1 MEEVFHC
8 ITSILQILHG
18 ITCKIKAS
26 TQAYYSIFAYLHM
39 AVETFFSGAL
49 PAQLARRWTGL
60 CVSKYK

>member
-1 MEEVFHC
+1 LEPSPARV
-8 ITSILQILHG
+8 SKKNG
-18 ITCKIKAS
+18 ISHVAPFTERLSKLVC
-26 TQAYYSIFAYLHM
+26 SIFAYLHM